1 MKDLTVLTDDKLVSL
16 YARGNNDAFD
26 ILLQRYECRIF
37 SYILNIV
44 KDEDQ
49 ANDIFQDTFIKAIVT
64 IKDGRYTES
73 GKFGSWLTRIAH
85 NLVIDYYRQEKAV
98 PQVSCDNEEINILNR
113 KELSDTNIEDC
124 LIKDQILLDIRSLVS
139 SLPALQKE
147 VLEMRYYMNMSF
159 KEIAETTG
167 VGQNALRHSQPTQ
180 NCRRKEYNFDAIIL
194 LANC

>member
-113 KELSDTNIEDC
+113 KELCDTNIEDC

-167 VGQNALRHSQPTQ
+167 VSINTALGRMRYAIL
-180 NCRRKEYNFDAIIL
+180 NLRKIAEERNIIL
-194 LANC
+194 TQ

>member
-124 LIKDQILLDIRSLVS
+124 LINVRFCSISAVLFHLSLLYKKKYWR
-139 SLPALQKE
+139 
-147 VLEMRYYMNMSF
+147 
-159 KEIAETTG
+159 
-167 VGQNALRHSQPTQ
+167 
-180 NCRRKEYNFDAIIL
+180 
-194 LANC
+194 

>member
-1 MKDLTVLTDDKLVSL
+1 MKDLTALTDDKLVSL

-113 KELSDTNIEDC
+113 KELCDTNIEDC
-124 LIKDQILLDIRSLVS
+124 LIKDQILLAIRSLVS

-167 VGQNALRHSQPTQ
+167 VSINTALGRMRYAIL
-180 NCRRKEYNFDAIIL
+180 NLRKIAEERNIIL
-194 LANC
+194 TQ

>member
-1 MKDLTVLTDDKLVSL
+1 MKDLTALTDDKLVSL
-16 YARGNNDAFD
+16 YAIGNNDAFD

-113 KELSDTNIEDC
+113 KELCDTNIEDC

-167 VGQNALRHSQPTQ
+167 VSINTALGRMRYAIL
-180 NCRRKEYNFDAIIL
+180 NLRKIAEERNIIL
-194 LANC
+194 TQ

>member
-1 MKDLTVLTDDKLVSL
+1 M
-16 YARGNNDAFD
+16 
-26 ILLQRYECRIF
+26 
-37 SYILNIV
+37 
-44 KDEDQ
+44 
-49 ANDIFQDTFIKAIVT
+49 
-64 IKDGRYTES
+64 
-73 GKFGSWLTRIAH
+73 
-85 NLVIDYYRQEKAV
+85 

-167 VGQNALRHSQPTQ
+167 VSINTALGRMRYAIL
-180 NCRRKEYNFDAIIL
+180 NLRKIAEERNIIL
-194 LANC
+194 TQ

>member
-1 MKDLTVLTDDKLVSL
+1 MKDLTALTDDKLVSL

-98 PQVSCDNEEINILNR
+98 TQVSCDNEEINILNR
-113 KELSDTNIEDC
+113 KELSDTNIEDS
-124 LIKDQILLDIRSLVS
+124 LIKDQILLDIRNLVS
-139 SLPALQKE
+139 SLPTLQKE

-167 VGQNALRHSQPTQ
+167 VSINTALGRMRYAIL
-180 NCRRKEYNFDAIIL
+180 NLRKIADEKNIIL
-194 LANC
+194 TQ

>member
-1 MKDLTVLTDDKLVSL
+1 MKDLTALTDDKLVSL

-49 ANDIFQDTFIKAIVT
+49 ANDIFLDTFIKAIVT

-113 KELSDTNIEDC
+113 KELCDTNIEDC

-167 VGQNALRHSQPTQ
+167 VSINTALGRMRYAIL
-180 NCRRKEYNFDAIIL
+180 NLRKIAEERNIIL
-194 LANC
+194 TQ

>member
-167 VGQNALRHSQPTQ
+167 VSINTALGRMRYAIL
-180 NCRRKEYNFDAIIL
+180 NLRKIAEERNIIL
-194 LANC
+194 TQ

>member
-1 MKDLTVLTDDKLVSL
+1 MKDLTALTDDKLVSL

-98 PQVSCDNEEINILNR
+98 TQVSCDNEEINILNR
-113 KELSDTNIEDC
+113 KELSDTNIEDS

-167 VGQNALRHSQPTQ
+167 VSINTALGRMRYAIL
-180 NCRRKEYNFDAIIL
+180 NLRKIADEKNIIL
-194 LANC
+194 TQ